1 MSLLAPPPSTQHQIE
16 LQPTPLVST
25 VCFAFVCPIAF
36 LASWFTLNEGEH
48 KIVLNSGFPVGEV
61 TEPGCHFYNCCN
73 REIRSVSTK
82 KSCMEIRHC
91 KVADKDGNPIIVSAV
106 IVGEV
111 VEPRKALLEVQS
123 WNQFVTQQALTILRQ
138 ITSMYSFESHDGAPS
153 LRSDT
158 AHINEKLAAALEQ
171 VSRPIGVRILS
182 FRLDE
187 ISYSQEIAS
196 LMLKR
201 QAAKAIVDAR
211 KVIVEGA
218 VGLSQGALQA
228 LKDKGVALTQQ
239 QATRLV
245 NNLLTVLCSSEG
257 DS

>member
-1 MSLLAPPPSTQHQIE
+1 M
-16 LQPTPLVST
+16 
-25 VCFAFVCPIAF
+25 
-36 LASWFTLNEGEH
+36 
-48 KIVLNSGFPVGEV
+48 LNSGFPVGEV

-91 KVADKDGNPIIVSAV
+91 KVADKDGNPIVVSAV

-123 WNQFVTQQALTILRQ
+123 WNQFVSQQALTILRQ
-138 ITSMYSFESHDGAPS
+138 IISLYSFESHDGAPS

-158 AHINEKLAAALEQ
+158 AHINEMLAAALDQ
-171 VSRPIGVRILS
+171 VARPIGVRILS

-211 KVIVEGA
+211 TEGYCGGGRGA
-218 VGLSQGALQA
+218 VPRGAAGSQGQGCRAHTA
-228 LKDKGVALTQQ
+228 AGHAPGQQ
-239 QATRLV
+239 SPDSPLLLGGRLV
-245 NNLLTVLCSSEG
+245 TIIVLPKPHCAAPG
-257 DS
+257 